1 MAGKHNHIED
11 VFKTAFEDHAVK
23 PPKSAWSGMKS
34 SLDNMRVEYLTKNQ
48 LGNFSAKPSASLWSR
63 IAKKLWWQQFMR
75 FNPAHINIY
84 YVGLA
89 LVGGTAAVVS
99 LTEPPATPPVPES
112 VFSVEDAFFIEKT
125 NVLNPEKREEKQQ
138 NADFMALGS
147 DIAETASTENE
158 MVSAS
163 TTYNS
168 NEDQKTENIRIL
180 KHKDVDARK
189 EQIKSNTEE
198 TEAFTRVVISAE
210 QREISDESDAQKQ
223 NAGINT
229 SIPAHIVQKKEK
241 EPLPLVKLPSRLPL
255 PVPVNSAWLVGNLSD
270 ITMRHDTLAY
280 NFAGEPIVKDIN
292 FFEQGWYGGMYF
304 LTQDI
309 AFLNEEV
316 KEIYEQNRYYS
327 NYSYSF
333 GLRFNMVRNHFM
345 MQTGIYF
352 SSLNNV
358 FEHAQQLM
366 LIEDD
371 IEGRVIWPYESDTIY
386 HNTTHKYHNSY
397 SYFEIPVLAGLHLE
411 GVNFAT
417 NIKTGLMFNYITG
430 VNANLVMY
438 ADNQLYSVDKSY
450 FKHPCIRWEIS
461 ADLIY
466 KFGDHLSIFVEPSY
480 VHDVTSMFKK
490 EMDIRSLFKGF
501 SVGMGVYYRF

>member
-23 PPKSAWSGMKS
+23 PPKSSWSGMKS
-34 SLDNMRVEYLTKNQ
+34 SLDNMRVEYLAKNQ
-48 LGNFSAKPSASLWSR
+48 LGNFSTKPSASLWSR
-63 IAKKLWWQQFMR
+63 IATKVWWKQFLR

-84 YVGLA
+84 YAGMA

-99 LTEPPATPPVPES
+99 LTEPRATSPVPES
-112 VFSVEDAFFIEKT
+112 MFSVENAFFVEKT

-138 NADFMALGS
+138 NADFMALRS
-147 DIAETASTENE
+147 DMAETASTENE
-158 MVSAS
+158 TPPASA
-163 TTYNS
+163 TYND
-168 NEDQKTENIRIL
+168 NEDQKTENKHIL
-180 KHKDVDARK
+180 KHEAVDARK

-198 TEAFTRVVISAE
+198 TEDFTGNINGSE
-210 QREISDESDAQKQ
+210 QKEISDESATQ
-223 NAGINT
+223 NAGIST
-229 SIPAHIVQKKEK
+229 SMTAHNVQKKKK
-241 EPLPLVKLPSRLPL
+241 EPLSLVKLPSRLPL
-255 PVPVNSAWLVGNLSD
+255 LVPVNNVWLVGNLSD
-270 ITMRHDTLAY
+270 ITMRPDTLAY
-280 NFAGEPIVKDIN
+280 DFAGEPIVKDLN
-292 FFEQGWYGGMYF
+292 FFEQGWYGGMSF
-304 LTQDI
+304 FTQDI

-327 NYSYSF
+327 DFSYRF

-352 SSLNNV
+352 SSINNV
-358 FEHAQQLM
+358 FEHSQQLM

-371 IEGRVIWPYESDTIY
+371 IEGRVIWPYESDTLY

-397 SYFEIPVLAGLHLE
+397 TYFEIPVLAGLHLE

-417 NIKTGLMFNYITG
+417 NIKTGPVFNYIAG

-438 ADNQLYSVDKSY
+438 ADNQLYSVDRSY
-450 FKHPCIRWEIS
+450 FKRPGIRWEIS

-466 KFGDHLSIFVEPSY
+466 KFGDHLSIYIEPAY
-480 VHDVTSMFKK
+480 VHDVTTIFDKD
-490 EMDIRSLFKGF
+490 MDIRSRFKGF
-501 SVGMGVYYRF
+501 SAGMGVYYRF